1 MLNPALLTAK
11 WLFEIILEISGNP
24 AFIPTSLTLG
34 SFLYLSIPP

>member
-11 WLFEIILEISGNP
+11 RLFEVILEISGSP

-34 SFLYLSIPP
+34 LFLYPSTPP